1 MSYLQ
6 TTASSV
12 LDILTKINTFA
23 VSLGWSVV
31 RSDYWIQNPM
41 ATNPTRRYILTLSKS
56 GNDYLHFCTELHLTD
71 AFPKEIYSFRSLSV
85 STTLDALSQPE
96 RSFLSKT
103 NLKTQGPYVNLYLF
117 GATSPV
123 DYIHVVMEIAAG
135 IYRHI
140 HVGRL
145 IKKGTWVGGDYS
157 TGTFVDQSPNYLSS
171 PISSQH
177 RIPFSETASVQED
190 NTASLRCESSSLPN
204 YGTSGTTRT
213 VKYLPY
219 YYPADVFAKATTG
232 ILVDAGVNPSSASLA
247 GTWDYTTNTFNSR
260 ASLTRINH
268 FVNDQGPIW
277 RYIGEVADLRVLNI
291 APFAPGEEFTIGSD
305 IWKIFPLYCKKDDP
319 STPVTEQSKNY
330 GWAYK
335 KVS

>member
-12 LDILTKINTFA
+12 LDILTKISSFA
-23 VSLGWSVV
+23 VSLGWTVA
-31 RSDYWIQNPM
+31 RSDYWIQNPL
-41 ATNPTRRYILTLSKS
+41 ATNPTRRYILTLNKS

-71 AFPKEIYSFRSLSV
+71 AFPNNIYNFRSLSIN
-85 STTLDALSQPE
+85 TGLDALAQPE
-96 RSFLSKT
+96 RSSLSRT

-123 DYIHVVMEIAAG
+123 DYIHVVIEIAAG
-135 IYRHI
+135 VYRHI

-157 TGTFVDQSPNYLSS
+157 TGTYIEQASNYPSF
-171 PISSQH
+171 PTSSQH
-177 RIPFSETASVQED
+177 KVPFSEKADLQDD
-190 NTASLRCESSSLPN
+190 NGSSMRCESSSLPN
-204 YGTSGTTRT
+204 YSTSGTTRSN
-213 VKYLPY
+213 KYLFY
-219 YYPADVFAKATTG
+219 FYASDLNSKVGTG
-232 ILVDAGVNPSSASLA
+232 IILESSGVPSSACLA
-247 GTWDYTTNTFNSR
+247 GTWDYTVNTFNSR

-268 FVNDQGPIW
+268 FVSDQGPIW
-277 RYIGEVADLRVLNI
+277 RYVGEVADLRVLNI
-291 APFAPGEEFTIGSD
+291 AAFAPGEEFTIGSD
-305 IWKIFPLYCKKDDP
+305 VWKIFPLYCKKDDP
-319 STPVTEQSKNY
+319 STPATEQSKNY